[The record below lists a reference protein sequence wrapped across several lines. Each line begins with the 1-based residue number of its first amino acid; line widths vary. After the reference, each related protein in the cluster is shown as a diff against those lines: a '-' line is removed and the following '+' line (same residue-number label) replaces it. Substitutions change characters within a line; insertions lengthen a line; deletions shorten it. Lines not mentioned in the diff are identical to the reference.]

1 MSIKANTYSKSLI
14 SRIVRHYLKYDRDNP
29 FISIAAILAFMGIT
43 AGVMVLMIAMGIMNG
58 MQDEFQKRLFI
69 MNYPLTV
76 VSYSRGVREETIR
89 KIAQAFPDAGI
100 SPYYTTQVIVR
111 NDNDVQGCLL
121 YGVDF
126 KKEAKINSIFSKA
139 VKDINNTGRYSLIIG
154 DDLSVTMGAAKGSKV
169 LLYFSRQRAIGFST
183 APLQKHFKVVGI
195 YNSGLNS
202 YDKAIMYTT
211 ASALVK
217 LLKKDPK
224 RYDGVHIFVDNP
236 MEIIDDIQKLLP
248 DDAGV
253 EGWWQQNGNF
263 FSAMEMEKKALF
275 LVLLLIILVAS
286 LNIVSSLLMTVMS
299 RRSEIALLRTLG
311 ATQKE
316 IYTIFFKLGMT
327 IGVAGIISG
336 AILGILG
343 GWILRHFDIITLP
356 ADVYGTTHLPVDMHL
371 SDSLYI
377 IAGTFIITLL
387 SSIYPAKKAAST
399 DPLTVLRNE

>member
-1 MSIKANTYSKSLI
+1 MRIDADTYSKRLI
-14 SRIVRHYLKYDRDNP
+14 GRIVRHYLKYDRDNP
-29 FISIAAILAFMGIT
+29 FITIAAILAFLGIT

-58 MQDEFQKRLFI
+58 MQDEFQNRLFI

-76 VSYSRGVREETIR
+76 VSYGRGVREDTIR
-89 KIAQAFPDAGI
+89 KIREKFPKAGI
-100 SPYYTTQVIVR
+100 SPYYSTQVIVR

-126 KKEAKINSIFSKA
+126 KKEAKINSVFAKA
-139 VKDINNTGRYSLIIG
+139 TKDINHTSRYSIVIG
-154 DDLSVTMGAAKGSKV
+154 DDLSVVLGAPIGSKI
-169 LLYFSRQRAIGFST
+169 LLYFSKQRAIGFST
-183 APLQKHFKVVGI
+183 APLQKHFRVVAL

-202 YDKAIMYTT
+202 YDKAIIYTT
-211 ASALVK
+211 TDAFVK

-224 RYDGVHIFVDNP
+224 RYDGVHIYVDNP
-236 MEIIDDIQKLLP
+236 MEIIDDIKRLLP

-316 IYTIFFKLGMT
+316 IYTIFFKLGMS
-327 IGVAGIISG
+327 IGLAGIVTG
-336 AILGILG
+336 TILGIVG

-356 ADVYGTTHLPVDMHL
+356 ADVYGTTHLPVDMNL

-377 IAGTFIITLL
+377 IGGTFIITLL

-399 DPLTVLRNE
+399 DPLSVLRNE